1 MARARNIKPGFFQN
15 EELVELPFET
25 RLLFIGL
32 WTLADRAGRLEDRP
46 KRIKMA
52 VFPADDVDVNSGLD
66 SLASAGF
73 IVRYCVNNEPYI
85 AIPAWEKHQNP
96 HHKEVQSLIPA
107 PDKPEASLGLAP
119 DKPEARPSEAVLIP
133 DSLIPDSLIPD
144 SLIHKS
150 PIPVS
155 DVCVSS
161 THARDGADIEWGAAS

>member
-133 DSLIPDSLIPD
+133 DSGFLIPD

-161 THARDGADIEWGAAS
+161 THARDGADIERGAAS

>member
-133 DSLIPDSLIPD
+133 DSGFLIPD

-161 THARDGADIEWGAAS
+161 THARDGADIEWGAASSRL

>member
-96 HHKEVQSLIPA
+96 HHKEAQSLIPA

-119 DKPEARPSEAVLIP
+119 DKPEA
-133 DSLIPDSLIPD
+133 SLVKP
-144 SLIHKS
+144 
-150 PIPVS
+150 
-155 DVCVSS
+155 C
-161 THARDGADIEWGAAS
+161 